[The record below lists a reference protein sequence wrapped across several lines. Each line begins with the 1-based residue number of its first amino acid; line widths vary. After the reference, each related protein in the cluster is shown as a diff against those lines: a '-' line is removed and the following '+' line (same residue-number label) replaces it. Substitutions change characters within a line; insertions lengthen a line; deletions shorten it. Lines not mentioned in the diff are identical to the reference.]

1 MQFASPHGRTTRFVA
16 AASAALAFGIGLAAC
31 GGGSDDSGGSGSGS
45 PSKADI
51 VKAMKADNTGDD
63 KMTDGQID
71 CFAGVM
77 QKYVKGDVLKK
88 AIAGDSS
95 VDDLDITDKSDASK
109 VLKNPGDVDKMLAE
123 AQACGTK

>member
-16 AASAALAFGIGLAAC
+16 AASAALAFGVGLAAC
-31 GGGSDDSGGSGSGS
+31 GGGSSDGGSS

-88 AIAGDSS
+88 AIAGDESTL
-95 VDDLDITDKSDASK
+95 DLDITDKSDASK
-109 VLKNPGDVDKMLAE
+109 VLKNPSDMDKMLAE
-123 AQACGTK
+123 AQACESK

>member
-16 AASAALAFGIGLAAC
+16 AASAALTFGIGLAAC
-31 GGGSDDSGGSGSGS
+31 GGGSDDGSSGS

-109 VLKNPGDVDKMLAE
+109 VLKNPGDMDKMLSE
-123 AQACGTK
+123 AQACETK

>member
-31 GGGSDDSGGSGSGS
+31 GGGDDSGGS

-51 VKAMKADNTGDD
+51 VKAIKADNTGDD
-63 KMTDGQID
+63 KMTDSQID
-71 CFAGVM
+71 CVAGVM

-88 AIAGDSS
+88 AIDGDSS
-95 VDDLDITDKSDASK
+95 VLDSDLDDPATAAK
-109 VLKNPGDVDKMLAE
+109 VLKNPDDMSKMVSE
-123 AQACGTK
+123 GTACESK